1 MTSQVWN
8 AETYDKNARFVSD
21 LGTAVLQLLAPK
33 RGERILDLGCGD
45 GVLTKRIAD
54 LGCEVTGVDS
64 SEVMIKATRAL
75 GLEAI
80 VASAYDLDF
89 ASSFDTVFSNAALH
103 WMKDPDRV
111 IGRVAKALRPKGR
124 FVAEMGGHG
133 CIETVHHALINELD
147 RRGYDGLAASPWYF
161 PTVED
166 YAARLVAVGFEVPY
180 IELIPRPTALPG
192 DVRGWLSIFC
202 QSFSSVLPESDRVD
216 YFEAVRTRIKPLLC
230 GAEDRWTADYVRLRF
245 EARLKY

>member
-1 MTSQVWN
+1 MTSQIWN
-8 AETYDKNARFVSD
+8 SETYDKNARFVSD
-21 LGTAVLQLLAPK
+21 LGASVLQLLAPK

-54 LGCEVTGVDS
+54 LGCEVIGVDS
-64 SEVMIKATRAL
+64 SEAMIKATRAL

-80 VASAYDLDF
+80 VTSAYDLDF
-89 ASSFDTVFSNAALH
+89 VSSFDAVFSNAALH
-103 WMKDPDRV
+103 WLKDPDRV
-111 IGRVAKALRPKGR
+111 IGRVTKALRPKGR

-133 CIETVHHALINELD
+133 CIETIHHVLIDELS
-147 RRGYDGLAASPWYF
+147 RRGHHGLAASPWYF
-161 PTVED
+161 PTVEE

-192 DVRGWLSIFC
+192 DISGWLSTFC
-202 QSFSSVLPESDRVD
+202 QSFFSVLPEGDRRD
-216 YFEAVRTRIKPLLC
+216 YLAAVRTRIEPQLC
-230 GAEDRWTADYVRLRF
+230 DAEGRWTADYVRLRF